1 MADQSDN
8 FLQIDDDPEVIEFEV
23 IEDGAEQDS
32 VEAQSVS
39 SDDEPIVIDD
49 DVSADVEKFQK
60 EVDHLREMY
69 LRKLAEFDNF
79 RKRTER
85 ENAERAKLAGLEV
98 VQDLIPVIDNL
109 HRALEH
115 SAESSREALAEGVEM
130 ISKQLIDVLERR
142 GLEIFDP
149 TGEVFDPESHEAIQR
164 VEDSDLPPGTI
175 AWVLVKGFRFGGR
188 LLRPAMVG
196 VVAEKPGRGPAA
208 ETVGEAESGEGN
220 GS

>member
-1 MADQSDN
+1 MVENDN
-8 FLQIDDDPEVIEFEV
+8 GLQIDDDPELIEFEV
-23 IEDGAEQDS
+23 IEDESERPS
-32 VEAQSVS
+32 VEGPRSEVEVGES
-39 SDDEPIVIDD
+39 GPDED

-85 ENAERAKLAGLEV
+85 EKAESAKLAGLDV

-115 SAESSREALAEGVEM
+115 ASESSHEALKEGVEM
-130 ISKQLIDVLERR
+130 ISKQLIDVLEKR

-164 VEDSDLPPGTI
+164 VDDTNLPPGTV
-175 AWVLVKGFRFGGR
+175 AWVLVKGFRYGGR

-196 VVAEKPGRGPAA
+196 VVAEPPERDLSMEIVKEP
-208 ETVGEAESGEGN
+208 ESGEGN